1 MNKKIDDQ
9 YVSALRIDGKLAKS
23 RQKYFADQKS
33 SQQTYLEHLLNE
45 DKFSFFYV
53 ADVACGGGCLSFW
66 LNKKY
71 PHCHYT
77 LIDLNPE
84 FLSDAANLNTGSNFH
99 FIMDDVYDLKEVR
112 DNTFD
117 LTCCWQTLSWL
128 ENPEKALHQLVRI
141 TKQGGRIYLS
151 SLFND
156 FHEVDIYSKV
166 LDWTRDSTQQGH
178 YAVYNTYSMR
188 TLRTWIGSKVNSIE
202 LYKFDI
208 DIDLLEK
215 VKGLGT
221 YTVKSADG
229 KRLQISAG
237 MLLNWGI
244 LKIIK

>member
-1 MNKKIDDQ
+1 MNEEMNDQ

-23 RQKYFADQKS
+23 REKYFAEQKS
-33 SQQTYLEHLLNE
+33 SQQQYLECLLEE
-45 DKFSFFYV
+45 DNFSFIDV
-53 ADVACGGGCLSFW
+53 ADVACGGGGLSYW

-71 PHCHYT
+71 SHCHYT
-77 LIDLNPE
+77 LIDLNPDL
-84 FLSDAANLNTGSNFH
+84 LSDASNLNIGNNFH
-99 FIMDDVYDLKEVR
+99 FIKNNIYDISEVQ
-112 DNTFD
+112 DNTFN

-128 ENPEKALHQLVRI
+128 ENPEKALHELIRI

-188 TLRTWIGSKVNSIE
+188 TLRTWIGSKTHSVE
-202 LYKFDI
+202 LYKFNI
-208 DIDLLEK
+208 DIDLSEK

-229 KRLQISAG
+229 KRMQISAG